1 MSTEKEPLVLLDE
14 EGEVRFLTEEDL
26 DSVQAISEAVSMAV
40 ASSPWP
46 DMNPEAYFIWMY
58 SVEPFPEA

>member
-46 DMNPEAYFIWMY
+46 DMDPEGRLRRRKETHE
-58 SVEPFPEA
+58 VTLK

>member
-1 MSTEKEPLVLLDE
+1 MSTEKEPLVLLA
-14 EGEVRFLTEEDL
+14 EEDL

-58 SVEPFPEA
+58 SVEPFAEA